1 MTTGPVPGANALNP
15 DVPIPKDA
23 TLTWDAENRLVKAV
37 VNGTTINYA
46 YDHLSRLIS
55 RSEGVAPTTATR
67 YLYDGWNRLAEYLQ
81 NSSGLTLKKT
91 YLWGMDLSGSM
102 QGAGG
107 VGGLLMVTEDP
118 GGTSEAHYF
127 PTYDGNGN
135 VSEYLNSSGVTE
147 AHYEYDPFGNLT
159 VANGSKVASFAYRFS
174 TKPIDSKT
182 GLYYYGYRWYDSV
195 TGRWPSRDPI
205 EENGGENLYGMMWN
219 DPVNDVD
226 PFGLHQLIEKGH
238 KSLDYGPFNLNLFKL
253 GDLSVEMSGAVFYK
267 FVCCADDETSTAE
280 NRGKNRYLVSSSKGG
295 MTITGSGNA
304 NPKAFKKWLKNKLK
318 KKIGKIASA
327 LDFVD
332 PKLKVGVSTTGTV
345 NFHYDGCRSK
355 FLKLDAT
362 GSFDLSG
369 SFGVSNTIGVSTV
382 NYSKVTFLGEMSA
395 TSAYTVKGKGTRIT
409 VGHGKT
415 TLDVKGTLSTEVF
428 INGDRM
434 DDVSGSVST
443 PPASFDVGAAN
454 LFEFDVL
461 DMIKWK

>member
-23 TLTWDAENRLVKAV
+23 TLTWDAENRLVKSI

-135 VSEYLNSSGVTE
+135 VSEYLNAAGVTE
-147 AHYEYDPFGNLT
+147 AHYEYDPFDNLT

-205 EENGGENLYGMMWN
+205 GERGGINLYGMVGN
-219 DPVNDVD
+219 NAVNWFDSL
-226 PFGLHQLIEKGH
+226 GLIRKVINTDCNCPL
-238 KSLDYGPFNLNLFKL
+238 KL
-253 GDLSVEMSGAVFYK
+253 ELEFDL
-267 FVCCADDETSTAE
+267 E
-280 NRGKNRYLVSSSKGG
+280 NRAVSTRSVGVTFK
-295 MTITGSGNA
+295 MDMKFKILDNEKKVTIQV
-304 NPKAFKKWLKNKLK
+304 LK
-318 KKIGKIASA
+318 K
-327 LDFVD
+327 V
-332 PKLKVGVSTTGTV
+332 
-345 NFHYDGCRSK
+345 
-355 FLKLDAT
+355 
-362 GSFDLSG
+362 
-369 SFGVSNTIGVSTV
+369 
-382 NYSKVTFLGEMSA
+382 
-395 TSAYTVKGKGTRIT
+395 
-409 VGHGKT
+409 
-415 TLDVKGTLSTEVF
+415 
-428 INGDRM
+428 
-434 DDVSGSVST
+434 
-443 PPASFDVGAAN
+443 
-454 LFEFDVL
+454 
-461 DMIKWK
+461 